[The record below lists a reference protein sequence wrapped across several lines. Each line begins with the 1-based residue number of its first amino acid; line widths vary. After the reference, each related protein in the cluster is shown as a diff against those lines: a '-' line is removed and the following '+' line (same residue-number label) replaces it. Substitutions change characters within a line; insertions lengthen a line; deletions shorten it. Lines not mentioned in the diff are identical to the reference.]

1 MTEKIFTIKGTKYT
15 ESELKKISSEV
26 DAEMDKA
33 YNESLE
39 KWDGDCDADFL
50 DILADAWSDDEVD
63 PCADDDDIEALIEM
77 ARNDDEYSF
86 FSSLDIY

>member
-15 ESELKKISSEV
+15 ESELKKISKEV
-26 DAEMDKA
+26 DAEMDEA
-33 YNESLE
+33 YIDTLAN
-39 KWDGDCDADFL
+39 WDGECEADFV
-50 DILADAWSDDEVD
+50 DMLADAWADDEVD

-77 ARNDDEYSF
+77 ARNDDEYSY